1 MVGTP
6 DRAWESDLTLNSRE
20 FGSNM
25 DIDGEN
31 DMTYVSREHL
41 YNEGGEGSILRG
53 PLRDNQLFHRF
64 GNSDVVDSVGV
75 GSKALRGHAEDCIQ
89 LQTGEG
95 D

>member
-6 DRAWESDLTLNSRE
+6 DRAWESDLALNSRE
-20 FGSNM
+20 FGSNI

-41 YNEGGEGSILRG
+41 YNEGGEVANHL
-53 PLRDNQLFHRF
+53 LHRF

-75 GSKALRGHAEDCIQ
+75 GSKALRGPC
-89 LQTGEG
+89 
-95 D
+95 